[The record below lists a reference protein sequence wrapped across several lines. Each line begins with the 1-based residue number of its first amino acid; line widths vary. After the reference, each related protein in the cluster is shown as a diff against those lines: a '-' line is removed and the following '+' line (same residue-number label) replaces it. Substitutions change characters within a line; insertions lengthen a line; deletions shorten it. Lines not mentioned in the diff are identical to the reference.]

1 MFEGTVSVFKTKS
14 VPQIF
19 ITNPSKLRI
28 YLMENS
34 YFDHKNV
41 DSVNHQPLSSCKA
54 NSFETN
60 LKHFAI

>member
-19 ITNPSKLRI
+19 IANPSKLRI

-34 YFDHKNV
+34 YFDHKNF
-41 DSVNHQPLSSCKA
+41 DSVNHQP
-54 NSFETN
+54 
-60 LKHFAI
+60 